1 MTKFIEI
8 DKLNRLDIVK
18 KLNSLLSSLFRL
30 NLYFFSVDESIDLR
44 SICKSGDI
52 CRTICS
58 SKHKTEWLES
68 LKKDIKKAIKTK
80 NGIFYN
86 RILKTNRIIIPIKLK
101 SKIYGVCILTQARM
115 SNEKLDARLKLLQ
128 DEIQIT
134 KLKSKKD
141 SKKDKVRILIDFLKS
156 FVDYIFTTRFEEI
169 IFSSSQASQSHLQ
182 ESIKRAVEYINENY
196 YKPNLSLSEVSKAV
210 NLSLYYFSHQFKNEL
225 GTTFIDY
232 LTKVRIEA
240 AVELLKDLRLS
251 IAQVSFA
258 VGYQDP
264 NYFSKVFKKYV
275 NISPAEFREQFAK
288 QKVS

>member
-52 CRTICS
+52 CRAICS

-80 NGIFYN
+80 GRIFHN
-86 RILKTNRIIIPIKLK
+86 HILKTDRIIIPVKLK
-101 SKIYGVCILTQARM
+101 SKIYGVCILTQRGM
-115 SNEKLDARLKLLQ
+115 SNERLNARLKLLQ
-128 DEIQIT
+128 DETQIT
-134 KLKSKKD
+134 KLK
-141 SKKDKVRILIDFLKS
+141 SKKDKVRILIDFLES

-169 IFSSSQASQSHLQ
+169 VFSSSQASHSHLQ

-196 YKPNLSLSEVSKAV
+196 YKPDISLNEVSKAA
-210 NLSLYYFSHQFKNEL
+210 NLSPYYFSHQFKNEL
-225 GTTFIDY
+225 ETTFIDY